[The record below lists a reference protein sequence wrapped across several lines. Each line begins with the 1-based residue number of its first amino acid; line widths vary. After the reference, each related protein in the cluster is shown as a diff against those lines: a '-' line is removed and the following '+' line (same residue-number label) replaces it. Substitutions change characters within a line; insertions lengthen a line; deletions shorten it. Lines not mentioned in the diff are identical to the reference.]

1 MTDPQQFDP
10 THYAADSLAK
20 AGISIDVETAPTGQD
35 PKALVEK
42 VVQSI
47 AQAAPVGWESLH
59 GAFSFAGGQE
69 IASVVVGTP
78 DGAVRMPITSDVI
91 DPIRTHRLISITER
105 GPWFR
110 LMFDCDSSGA
120 LQVAF
125 DYGDNE
131 IPVELRLPPEAY
143 LRDFEEF
150 PRPDAPLWL
159 LAYMGN
165 EGQQMRTAAQAR
177 AATTAVSEARQS
189 DDEIPSF
196 AKLWARFGVLSAL
209 CRGSDAPVG
218 PRADPAFQLYLGDN
232 GGSTLSRLPRNRG
245 VLSGGGNH
253 SPLLDAAYKGAITWP
268 DLYRDSPPWV
278 HNLYLDPRTANG
290 LLSFCYWWDGH
301 HWYRSSLP
309 EAHPLTQGETPWKP
323 TDEIARAIPGIW
335 TAETTAN
342 LVKSILQRI
351 DVEPSDK
358 NHYAPIDLVRAAEA
372 RIVSENHLSRLF
384 PDGVPDSFDIA
395 EALAQL
401 DATDVL
407 LPYYPPIDQS
417 TAKDLVIRFC
427 QLNQIDTANYPLDRL
442 VADRLDIGWQVFAP
456 VADGQIA
463 IGRMVF
469 LVADDGIV
477 DQASTSAPPSEI
489 EYIFAS
495 RFAQRVR
502 GTN

>member
-1 MTDPQQFDP
+1 MTEPQQFDP
-10 THYAADSLAK
+10 TRYAADSLAK
-20 AGISIDVETAPTGQD
+20 AGISVDVEPTPSGQD
-35 PKALVEK
+35 PKALVEQ

-47 AQAAPVGWESLH
+47 AQAAPAGWESLH

-69 IASVVVGTP
+69 IASVVVTTP
-78 DGAVRMPITSDVI
+78 GGPARMPITSDVI

-105 GPWFR
+105 GPWLR

-165 EGQQMRTAAQAR
+165 EGQQMRTAGRAR
-177 AATTAVSEARQS
+177 IIAVSDARQS

-196 AKLWARFGVLSAL
+196 AKIWARVAVLSAL

-232 GGSTLSRLPRNRG
+232 GGCTLSRLPGNRG
-245 VLSGGGNH
+245 VLSGGSND
-253 SPLLDAAYKGAITWP
+253 SQLLSAAYKGAIAWP
-268 DLYRDSPPWV
+268 DLYRNAPSWV

-290 LLSFCYWWDGH
+290 LLSFCYWWDGQ
-301 HWYRSSLP
+301 HWYRSDLP
-309 EAHPLTQGETPWKP
+309 EARPLTQSETPWKP
-323 TDEIARAIPGIW
+323 TDEIARGVPGVW

-342 LVKSILQRI
+342 LIKSILQRI
-351 DVEPSDK
+351 GVEPSDR
-358 NHYAPIDLVRAAEA
+358 NHYAAIDLVRAAEA
-372 RIVSENHLSRLF
+372 RIASESHLTRLF
-384 PDGVPDSFDIA
+384 LDGVPGSFDIA

-417 TAKDLVIRFC
+417 TAKELVVNFC
-427 QLNQIDTANYPLDRL
+427 RINQIDTTNYPLDRL
-442 VADRLDIGWQVFAP
+442 VADRLDMGWQVFTP
-456 VADGQIA
+456 VANGQIA

-477 DQASTSAPPSEI
+477 DQASTSAPPSETA
-489 EYIFAS
+489 YVFAS

-502 GTN
+502 GVN

>member
-1 MTDPQQFDP
+1 M
-10 THYAADSLAK
+10 AK
-20 AGISIDVETAPTGQD
+20 AGIGVDVQAAPARQD
-35 PKALVEK
+35 PKELVEK

-47 AQAAPVGWESLH
+47 AQAAPAGWESLH

-69 IASVVVGTP
+69 IASVVVTTP
-78 DGAVRMPITSDVI
+78 DRPVRMPITSDII

-125 DYGDNE
+125 DYGDSE

-150 PRPDAPLWL
+150 PRAEAPLWL

-177 AATTAVSEARQS
+177 AAATAVIEARQS
-189 DDEIPSF
+189 DDELPSF
-196 AKLWARFGVLSAL
+196 AKLWARFAVLSAL

-232 GGSTLSRLPRNRG
+232 GGSTLSRLPGNRG
-245 VLSGGGNH
+245 VLSGG
-253 SPLLDAAYKGAITWP
+253 SSDSQLLSAAYKGAITWP
-268 DLYRDSPPWV
+268 NLYRDAPSWV

-290 LLSFCYWWDGH
+290 LLSFCYWWDGN
-301 HWYRSSLP
+301 HWYRSNLP
-309 EAHPLTQGETPWKP
+309 EANSLTQDETPWRP
-323 TDEIARAIPGIW
+323 TDEIARGVPGVW
-335 TAETTAN
+335 TSETTAN
-342 LVKSILQRI
+342 LVESILQRI
-351 DVEPSDK
+351 GVETSDK
-358 NHYAPIDLVRAAEA
+358 NHYAGIDLVRASEA
-372 RIVSENHLSRLF
+372 RIVSESHLSRLF
-384 PDGVPDSFDIA
+384 LDGIPKSFDMA

-407 LPYYPPIDQS
+407 LPHYPPIDQS
-417 TAKDLVIRFC
+417 TAVDLVIRFC
-427 QLNQIDTANYPLDRL
+427 QLNQIDTTNYPLDRL
-442 VADRLDIGWQVFAP
+442 VADRLDMGWQVLAP
-456 VADGQIA
+456 VPDGQIA
-463 IGRMVF
+463 IGRMFF
-469 LVADDGIV
+469 LVADDGVV
-477 DQASTSAPPSEI
+477 DQASTSAPPSETA
-489 EYIFAS
+489 YVFAS

-502 GTN
+502 GEST